1 MTRTRTLAAATTA
14 GLLAL
19 TVSACSDDNGSDPTG
34 SSSSSS
40 SSSTAT
46 YTPQDRSTQIF
57 DAYTPRDEVLATT
70 SGNITIGVSSTTV
83 APVKFAVTSVRATS
97 DSTILRYELS
107 STSGED
113 ELLGMSGRFW
123 YDMPTLQAAGSAKK
137 LQSVTA
143 SLPEGKR
150 QKAQERCVCTS
161 TDRFAPDPRPQMV
174 MYPPLPE
181 DATEVTIT
189 LNSLDPVTVTVS
201 RQPLS
206 GTL

>member
-1 MTRTRTLAAATTA
+1 MTRTRTLAAATAA

-19 TVSACSDDNGSDPTG
+19 TLSACSDDSDTPGPTG
-34 SSSSSS
+34 SSSSGTTTSS
-40 SSSTAT
+40 SPAAK
-46 YTPQDRSTQIF
+46 PKDRSKQIF
-57 DAYTPRDEVLATT
+57 DAYVPREEVLAAT
-70 SGNITIGVSSTTV
+70 SGDITIGVGTV

-107 STSGED
+107 STSGQD
-113 ELLGMSGRFW
+113 ELLGMRAQFW
-123 YDMPTLQAAGSAKK
+123 YDMPTLKVPGSDKK

-150 QKAQERCVCTS
+150 QEAQERCVCTS

-189 LNSLDPVTVTVS
+189 LDSLDPVTVPVK
-201 RQPLS
+201 R
-206 GTL
+206 

>member
-1 MTRTRTLAAATTA
+1 MTRTVAVGATAAVLA
-14 GLLAL
+14 LAL
-19 TVSACSDDNGSDPTG
+19 TACSDDTGDGSTET
-34 SSSSSS
+34 SSSTNSS
-40 SSSTAT
+40 SSSTTANS
-46 YTPQDRSTQIF
+46 TPQDRSTQVF

-70 SGNITIGVSSTTV
+70 SGNITIGVSSTNV

-123 YDMPTLQAAGSAKK
+123 YDMPTLQTPGSDKK

-143 SLPEGKR
+143 SLPEGKF
-150 QKAQERCVCTS
+150 QGAQERCVCTS

-174 MYPPLPE
+174 MYPPLPK

-189 LNSLDPVTVTVS
+189 LDSLDPVTVPVS
-201 RQPLS
+201 R
-206 GTL
+206 